1 MMCSYYPKPL
11 FRTGIIKWRVSCY
24 WFIHDIMNILWQ
36 AGDLNLKWLYTVQPL
51 FYIFVGAT

>member
-1 MMCSYYPKPL
+1 
-11 FRTGIIKWRVSCY
+11 
-24 WFIHDIMNILWQ
+24 MNILWQ